1 MVILNQNYMRTIG
14 FLSAVL
20 FLFFS
25 VQQVEAQEVKATKLE
40 NPEWVQVNYVRFLP
54 GKREMAEKII
64 MEYFM
69 KADNQAGN
77 PEPTSFRMITGDYD
91 YILIWDLPE
100 GLETLNYQV
109 NPEDAKWMN
118 EMIKLTGGQE
128 QAGQKMNEFFDYVEV
143 WKTEL
148 ARKE

>member
-1 MVILNQNYMRTIG
+1 MKIIR
-14 FLSAVL
+14 FLSVVL

-25 VQQVEAQEVKATKLE
+25 VQQVEAQEVQATKLE
-40 NPEWVQVNYVRFLP
+40 NPEWVQVNFVKFLP

-64 MEYFM
+64 KEYFM

-109 NPEDAKWMN
+109 SPEDAKWMN
-118 EMIKLTGGQE
+118 ELIKLTGGQE

>member
-1 MVILNQNYMRTIG
+1 MKTIKILGI
-14 FLSAVL
+14 FL
-20 FLFFS
+20 FLCFS
-25 VQQVEAQEVKATKLE
+25 VQQVEAQEVQATKLE
-40 NPEWVQVNYVRFLP
+40 NPQWVQVNFVKFLP

-64 MEYFM
+64 TDYFM

-77 PEPTSFRMITGDYD
+77 PEPTSFRMLTGDFD
-91 YILIWDLPE
+91 FILIWDLPE

-109 NPEDAKWMN
+109 SPEDAKWMN
-118 EMIKLTGGQE
+118 AMVELSGGQE
-128 QAGQKMNEFFDYVEV
+128 QAGQKMSEFFDYVEV